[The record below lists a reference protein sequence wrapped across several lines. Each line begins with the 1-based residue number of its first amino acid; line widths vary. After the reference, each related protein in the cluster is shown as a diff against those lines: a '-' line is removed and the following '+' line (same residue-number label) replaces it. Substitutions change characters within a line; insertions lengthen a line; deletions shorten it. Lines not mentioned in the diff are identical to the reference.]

1 MRFLHNRLGFATFL
15 PRGGGVD
22 DALNKRPRPMST
34 SPIRIHAADQEQ
46 ADAVWRALCEQTAIS
61 EAEVWLGGHYL
72 FHVIRRGGG
81 MQTTLRAAQLG
92 HTTPP
97 AALGAA

>member
-1 MRFLHNRLGFATFL
+1 
-15 PRGGGVD
+15 
-22 DALNKRPRPMST
+22 MST
-34 SPIRIHAADQEQ
+34 PIRINAADQEQ
-46 ADAVWRALCEQTAIS
+46 ADAVWRALCEQTAIT
-61 EAEVWLGGHYL
+61 EAEVWLNDSYL

>member
-1 MRFLHNRLGFATFL
+1 M
-15 PRGGGVD
+15 P
-22 DALNKRPRPMST
+22 KQ
-34 SPIRIHAADQEQ
+34 PIRIHAADQEQ

-72 FHVIRRGGG
+72 FHVVRRGGG
-81 MQTTLRAAQLG
+81 MQTTLREAQPA